1 MEQTKGD
8 KNKPGAPSRGEHEVD
23 EIADMTRVLLLAPE
37 SHPDRP
43 VYLGYLGRMH
53 RIRFQRL
60 GKSEDLQKA
69 HEYITSAMPVLGTG
83 GIPSGGHPDFPWIAY
98 ELAIVYE
105 LRYLRQGD
113 LADLGKAIELFS
125 QAILLTPNPHPA
137 LPQRLD
143 DLGIAHDLQFQRLG
157 ELDDLEKA
165 IKYKSRAVSL
175 LSSDNPDLAT
185 RLESL
190 GTSYAIR
197 FQHLG
202 NLDDG
207 EKAVLYR
214 TRVLSIASEN
224 DPNLPR
230 YLENLGVS
238 HRARFHRL
246 GEIEDIEKAIEYQ
259 TLSLSLTPEDHPDLP
274 RKLENLGRAHD
285 TRFGRLEAQVD
296 SDKALEYK
304 TRALLLIPGDHPD
317 LAKHLEN
324 LSLSHLGRVG
334 SLSKFDELDKAI
346 EYMARAVS
354 LTPEDHVDM
363 SQRVTNLGLIYKSRF
378 EHLKELD
385 DLDQAIK
392 YLSRAVLLRP
402 EGHPNQSENL
412 GALGRAYATQFQE
425 SREIKHLHDSL
436 DCFRKAA
443 QYVAG
448 RPSIR
453 FDCARQWA
461 KLAAQ
466 HDIPE
471 SLEAYQVAI
480 DLIPGLVWLGSTT
493 NQRYERA
500 RELSNLAVEAASVAI
515 GINNCA
521 LALEWLENA
530 RCVIWSQL
538 LLLRY
543 PLDQLRS
550 SQPGLADRI
559 GKVSGA
565 LYSAGS
571 GTSLPS
577 DTLEK
582 ERVDQQ
588 HRRLAVEFDQLISN
602 ARMIPGF
609 ENFLKPKRA
618 SELAHAARKGPV
630 VVINCHE
637 MRSDALIIIPG
648 QTEIAHIPLPQSTYK
663 GAQRSRVQMEAS
675 LKSTGIRERGF
686 KNVPSAQ
693 RIGGFEDLLSTLWVD
708 IAKPVLDFLGYT
720 PKPNTEEMPHI
731 TWCPTSVLSFL
742 PIHAAGKYNQ
752 PHSKVSDFAV
762 SSYTPT
768 LTALLSP
775 LHSSTTRPRI
785 LVVGQEATPG
795 HNQLPG
801 ITKELA
807 CIENHARN
815 VAELSQITS
824 SDATAPAVLDAMEQH
839 DWVHL
844 ACHAH
849 QNAANPTKSGF
860 FLHESSLDLDSITR
874 RLFTQKGL
882 AFLSACQTATGDE
895 TLPDE
900 AVHLASGMLMAGY
913 SSVIATMWSVLDED
927 APFIT
932 DKVYGQL
939 MKDGRVG
946 NGEGAK
952 ALHNAAAELRAK
964 VGDKAFGRWVPYIH
978 MGS

>member
-8 KNKPGAPSRGEHEVD
+8 NNKPGAPSRGEHEVD

-60 GKSEDLQKA
+60 GKLEDLQKA

-143 DLGIAHDLQFQRLG
+143 DLGIAHDLRFQRLG

-165 IKYKSRAVSL
+165 IQYKSRAVSL

-185 RLESL
+185 RLES
-190 GTSYAIR
+190 
-197 FQHLG
+197 
-202 NLDDG
+202 
-207 EKAVLYR
+207 
-214 TRVLSIASEN
+214 
-224 DPNLPR
+224 
-230 YLENLGVS
+230 
-238 HRARFHRL
+238 
-246 GEIEDIEKAIEYQ
+246 
-259 TLSLSLTPEDHPDLP
+259 
-274 RKLENLGRAHD
+274 
-285 TRFGRLEAQVD
+285 
-296 SDKALEYK
+296 
-304 TRALLLIPGDHPD
+304 
-317 LAKHLEN
+317 
-324 LSLSHLGRVG
+324 LGRVG

-895 TLPDE
+895 ILPDE